1 MTALASSMTDV
12 LDALL
17 EQLQRRRER
26 VLKTPLSPNRAVR
39 LAELYEQEARLWSLV
54 FERATSR
61 IHWRAALS
69 AEAHAQS
76 CARVWR
82 ARAGVHRSRSLL
94 MEPLGEPRE
103 GWLP

>member
-17 EQLQRRRER
+17 EQLQRRREG
-26 VLKTPLSPNRAVR
+26 VLKTPLSPNRAVC

-82 ARAGVHRSRSLL
+82 ARSGVHRSRSVL
-94 MEPLGEPRE
+94 MEPLGEPWE
-103 GWLP
+103 GWLR